1 MLDDLKLM
9 LGIKDS
15 SQDDLLELVIN
26 NVTQRLCIL
35 IGEKELPSELEY
47 IVSEVSVIRFNRI
60 GSEGY
65 ASHSVEGESMSWSDD
80 DFAGYA
86 NEIQAY
92 INESDTNKTGK
103 VKFI

>member
-35 IGEKELPSELEY
+35 IGEKELPKELEY

-65 ASHSVEGESMSWSDD
+65 SSHSVEGESMSWSDD

>member
-26 NVTQRLCIL
+26 NVTQRLCIM
-35 IGEKELPSELEY
+35 IGEKELPKELEY